1 MSKTTEAQIKSR
13 SDAIMNAA
21 RLLIGTV
28 RASERSEKGRSSG
41 AELSLDV
48 ELTGG
53 GHETW
58 TITIERTA
66 SSH

>member
-1 MSKTTEAQIKSR
+1 MSR
-13 SDAIMNAA
+13 SEAKIQARSKAIIDAA
-21 RLLIGTV
+21 RTLIGTV
-28 RASERSEKGRSSG
+28 RMVEGGEKRRAHIS
-41 AELSLDV
+41 ELSLEV

-53 GHETW
+53 GVETW

>member
-1 MSKTTEAQIKSR
+1 MTTIKLTEAE
-13 SDAIMNAA
+13 
-21 RLLIGTV
+21 
-28 RASERSEKGRSSG
+28 ASERARSEG
-41 AELSLDV
+41 AELEVRV

-53 GHETW
+53 GVETW

>member
-1 MSKTTEAQIKSR
+1 MTNTRQKIVDRQTY
-13 SDAIMNAA
+13 IMAAA
-21 RLLIGTV
+21 RALIGMV
-28 RASERSEKGRSSG
+28 RGAEASERARSEG
-41 AELSLDV
+41 AELEVRV

-53 GHETW
+53 GVETW

>member
-1 MSKTTEAQIKSR
+1 MTTATKIKSN
-13 SDAIMNAA
+13 SDAITNAA
-21 RLLIGTV
+21 RVLIGTT
-28 RASERSEKGRSSG
+28 RMAERSEHGRSTK
-41 AELSLDV
+41 AELELEV

-53 GHETW
+53 GVETW